1 MSYKFLRSTVLVFLM
16 VLLSAVPVFASP
28 GKSTVYKVP
37 EYDGFKSYERGVLEN
52 GRTIFHK
59 NTKQYELQKLAK
71 TTKNGFRRVNKRFL
85 VAVGTRF
92 TDKVGQYITIVLKN
106 GTEIPCV
113 VGDIKADKDTDKSN
127 TFSENGCCSEFIVD
141 IRRLKEN
148 VKDKGDV
155 SEIRKSWDSPV
166 SIIIVH
172 DQNVFTDMKN
182 AG

>member
-1 MSYKFLRSTVLVFLM
+1 MERLYFKSMILCFLL
-16 VLLSAVPVFASP
+16 VLLSAVPVFASTE
-28 GKSTVYKVP
+28 KSTLFMVP
-37 EYDGFKSYERGVLEN
+37 EYDGFKSYERGILEN

-59 NTKQYELQKLAK
+59 DTKQYELQKMAK

-113 VGDIKADKDTDKSN
+113 VGDIKADKDTDKTN
-127 TFSENGCCSEFIVD
+127 TFSKNGCCSEFIVD

-148 VKDKGDV
+148 VKDNGDV

-166 SIIIVH
+166 SMIIVH
-172 DQNVFTDMKN
+172 DENVFTKDTER
-182 AG
+182 G

>member
-1 MSYKFLRSTVLVFLM
+1 MFQRLYKFISLTIFAVI
-16 VLLSAVPVFASP
+16 LLSLSVYASTE
-28 GKSTVYKVP
+28 KSTAYFVP

-52 GRTIFHK
+52 GHCIFHK
-59 NTKQYELQKLAK
+59 NTRQYELQKMAK
-71 TTKNGFRRVNKRFL
+71 TTTNGFRRVNKRFL

-113 VGDIKADKDTDKSN
+113 VGDIKADKDTDESN

-141 IRRLKEN
+141 IRRLNEA
-148 VKDKGDV
+148 VRDHGDV
-155 SEIRKSWDSPV
+155 SDIRKSWDSPV

-172 DQNVFTDMKN
+172 DENIFS
-182 AG
+182 